1 MKKRI
6 KNRGIIFIRAEG
18 FNTLPFR
25 ALISGIKPRM
35 QFLGRSN
42 IPRPFRAG
50 LLIFFIFLISCDSRT
65 VTPDEAEIIYEEI
78 EEKPQRYNL
87 TLVAAGDN
95 LFHETIINAH
105 KQNGYDFAPIYTEVK
120 NIIKNA
126 DLAFIN
132 QENVMAG
139 ESLGYSGYPTFN
151 TPQSLA
157 GTIADTGFDIVNIAN
172 NHTMDM
178 GRAGLHATLDL
189 LDGID
194 GITVIGARKTGES
207 HKIITKNNIT
217 LGFLSY
223 TYGLNGFALP
233 AGEPNLVSLINRN
246 KMTQEISVLRP
257 LCDFLVVSLH
267 WGEEYQMEAGKE
279 QISLAEFLAEQNV
292 DLIIG
297 HHPHVLQPVTS
308 INRPDGKKTLCFYSL
323 GNFVSNQ
330 REKERILGGIMLA
343 TFTKE
348 GDSFYISNS
357 GLIPVVCH
365 FEQGYVNTRVYPLYS
380 YTQELLEKHNL
391 RRIDSNMD
399 YDFFKS
405 VLLNIGT
412 KMIMYNPFSE

>member
-6 KNRGIIFIRAEG
+6 KNKGIIF
-18 FNTLPFR
+18 L
-25 ALISGIKPRM
+25 
-35 QFLGRSN
+35 
-42 IPRPFRAG
+42 
-50 LLIFFIFLISCDSRT
+50 FFIFLVSCGNRA
-65 VTPDEAEIIYEEI
+65 VTPDTSETINEEI

-87 TLVAAGDN
+87 TLIAAGDN

-105 KQNGYDFAPIYTEVK
+105 KQDGYDFAPIYTEIK
-120 NIIKNA
+120 NIVKNA

-139 ESLGYSGYPTFN
+139 ESYGYSGYPAFN

-157 GTIADTGFDIVNIAN
+157 VTIADTGFDIVNLAN
-172 NHTMDM
+172 NHAMDM
-178 GRAGLHATLDL
+178 GRAGLYATLDL
-189 LDGID
+189 LDGIS

-207 HKIITKNNIT
+207 HKIMTKNNIT
-217 LGFLSY
+217 IGFLSY
-223 TYGLNGFALP
+223 TYGLNGFSLP
-233 AGEPNLVSLINRN
+233 SGELNLVSLINRN

-279 QISLAEFLAEQNV
+279 QISLAEFLAGHNV

-297 HHPHVLQPVTS
+297 HHPHVLQPAAS
-308 INRPDGKKTLCFYSL
+308 LDRPDGKKTLCFYSL

-348 GDSFYISNS
+348 GGNLYISNS

-365 FEQGYVNTRVYPLYS
+365 FEQGYVNTKVYPLYS
-380 YTQELLEKHNL
+380 YSQELLEKHSL
-391 RRIDSNMD
+391 RRFDSSIDF
-399 YDFFKS
+399 DFFKS